1 MRQFILIVCLMLPTL
16 AFSWDGYDYESGSD
30 VEIGKGNLVRQGKD
44 IEFYDYGSGEY
55 KSGEV
60 QSVKSRGNKVEVEVI
75 DSVTGKSRTLEMKK
89 K

>member
-1 MRQFILIVCLMLPTL
+1 MFCLTLPIPAL
-16 AFSWDGYDYESGSD
+16 SWDGYDYESGSD
-30 VEIGKGNLVRQGKD
+30 VEIGKGNLVRQGKE
-44 IEFYDYGSGEY
+44 IEFYDYGSGDY

-75 DSVTGKSRTLEMKK
+75 DSVTGNIRTLEMKK